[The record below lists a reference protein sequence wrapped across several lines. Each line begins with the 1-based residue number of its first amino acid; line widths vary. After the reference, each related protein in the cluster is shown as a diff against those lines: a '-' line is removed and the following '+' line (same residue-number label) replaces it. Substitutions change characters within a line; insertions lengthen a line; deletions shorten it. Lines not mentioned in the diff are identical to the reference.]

1 MQKKIFIFRNNKD
14 NSMAAQ
20 EELVRIVRA
29 RGYEVLSEYSED
41 ADLLACIGGDG
52 TFLSFIHKCRF
63 PKAPVIGI
71 NTGHLGFFQEA
82 SPYNLEET
90 IDDIEAGR
98 YTLQKIRP
106 VEARIVTHRNEFLR
120 IGLNEILVR
129 GQYSH
134 VSQFSVTI
142 DDTKIQDF
150 SGDGI
155 LVSTPVG
162 STAYN
167 YSLDGAL
174 VSPDLDVLQLTPV
187 APMNTNAYRC
197 FHSSILL
204 PAGEKIRIAGAGRS
218 TGGTIILSFDGR
230 THEFTNVS
238 YVDVYQSRDKEIH
251 LIRQQN
257 YDYWKKLSSKL
268 L

>member
-1 MQKKIFIFRNNKD
+1 MSKKVYIFNNFKD
-14 NSMAAQ
+14 HSMAARS
-20 EELVRIVRA
+20 ELVDTLTS
-29 RGYEVLSEYSED
+29 RGYEIQDEYSQD
-41 ADLLACIGGDG
+41 TDLGICIGGDG

-63 PKAPVIGI
+63 PSAPVLGI
-71 NTGHLGFFQEA
+71 NTGHLGFFQEF
-82 SPYNLEET
+82 SPDRISEA
-90 IDDIEAGR
+90 IDDFEAGN
-98 YTLQKIRP
+98 YSIQTIKPLQAK
-106 VEARIVTHRNEFLR
+106 IVTPRNEFYR

-142 DDTKIQDF
+142 DDTRIQDF

-174 VSPDLDVLQLTPV
+174 VSPDLDVMQLTPV

-204 PAGEKIRIAGAGRS
+204 PANERIRITGTGRS
-218 TGGTIILSFDGR
+218 TRGTIILSFDGR
-230 THEFTNVS
+230 THEFSNVE
-238 YVDVYQSRDKEIH
+238 YVELSQSDKEVH
-251 LIRQQN
+251 LIRN
-257 YDYWKKLSSKL
+257 PDYDYWQKLSSKL

>member
-1 MQKKIFIFRNNKD
+1 MPKKAFIFRNNKE
-14 NSMAAQ
+14 NSIEA
-20 EELVRIVRA
+20 EERLKAILQSRDYGII
-29 RGYEVLSEYSED
+29 SEFSDD

-52 TFLSFIHKCRF
+52 TFLSFVHKCRF
-63 PKAPVIGI
+63 PSAPIIGI

-82 SPYNLEET
+82 SPDRLEET
-90 IDDIEAGR
+90 VDDIESGNI
-98 YTLQKIRP
+98 TIQKIKP
-106 VEARIVTHRNEFLR
+106 VQAKVVTARNEFYR
-120 IGLNEILVR
+120 VGLNEILVR
-129 GQYSH
+129 GQFSH
-134 VSQFSVTI
+134 VSQFSVSI
-142 DDTKIQDF
+142 DDTIVQDF

-167 YSLDGAL
+167 YSLDGSL

-187 APMNTNAYRC
+187 APMNTSAYRC

-204 PAGEKIRIAGAGRS
+204 PSTETIRIRGIGRS
-218 TGGTIILSFDGR
+218 TRGTILLSFDGR
-230 THEFTNVS
+230 THEFSNVE
-238 YVDVYQSRDKEIH
+238 YVDVTQSDKEIH
-251 LIRQQN
+251 LIRQKD

>member
-1 MQKKIFIFRNNKD
+1 MSKTAFIFRNNKE
-14 NSMAAQ
+14 NSIDVS
-20 EELVRIVRA
+20 EKLSVHLRD
-29 RGYEVLSEYSED
+29 RGYEILPEFSDD
-41 ADLLACIGGDG
+41 ADILICIGGDG
-52 TFLSFIHKCRF
+52 TFLSFVHKCRF
-63 PKAPVIGI
+63 PSAPIIGI

-82 SPYNLEET
+82 SPDHLEET
-90 IDDIEAGR
+90 LDDIESGR
-98 YTLQKIRP
+98 YSIQKIKP
-106 VEARIVTHRNEFLR
+106 VQAKIITTRNEFYR

-129 GQYSH
+129 GQFSH
-134 VSQFSVTI
+134 VSQFSVSI
-142 DDTKIQDF
+142 DNTKVQDF

-204 PAGEKIRIAGAGRS
+204 PASEKIKIAGIGRS
-218 TGGTIILSFDGR
+218 TRGTIILSFDGR
-230 THEFTNVS
+230 THEFSNVEC
-238 YVDVYQSRDKEIH
+238 VEVTQSDKEIH
-251 LIRQQN
+251 LFRQKD